1 MSAQPQEDPGIR
13 RPERLVAALAAICA
27 LTLLVLAAMATH
39 ANFSRPLLAAHPAR
53 ASGVETAAVGAV
65 GVAVLT
71 IFFAAIDL
79 AIVLTLF
86 LIPWRRFREVGRPGP
101 PVARLSRGMKA
112 RLVLLAVSLVL
123 AQWLVLA
130 LTLQRRARPR
140 VGVTGGGPTAQ
151 KLPGSHPGGTVPV
164 ADTLLL
170 GALIGL
176 ILGLVVIALV
186 IRQRRRS
193 SGWRARD
200 AGTAPAA
207 DLPEELAGALD
218 AGLEELES
226 TSDPRRAVLLSYARM
241 ERTLAQRGLPRQQF
255 ETHLEY
261 LERALRGLRASPRS
275 LRRLT
280 DLFELARYSQ
290 HEVRPADRSDAETA
304 LAQLRDELR
313 SAPGLG
319 LGPRIL
325 PP

>member
-1 MSAQPQEDPGIR
+1 MSAEKREVPGAHG
-13 RPERLVAALAAICA
+13 PDRLLVVLAAVCA
-27 LTLLVLAAMATH
+27 LTLLVLAAVATH
-39 ANFSRPLLAAHPAR
+39 ATFSRPLLAAHPAR
-53 ASGVETAAVGAV
+53 PSGVETAAVGAV

-71 IFFAAIDL
+71 VFFAAIDL

-86 LIPWRRFREVGRPGP
+86 LIPWSRFREVGRPGA
-101 PVARLSRGMKA
+101 PVARLSRGMKT
-112 RLVLLAVSLVL
+112 RLVLLAASLVL

-130 LTLQRRARPR
+130 LTLQRRTHPR

-170 GALIGL
+170 GAV
-176 ILGLVVIALV
+176 LGLVVGLLVIGLV

-193 SGWRARD
+193 SGWKARE
-200 AGTAPAA
+200 AGPTPVA
-207 DLPEELAGALD
+207 DLPLELAGALE
-218 AGLEELES
+218 AGLQELES
-226 TSDPRRAVLLSYARM
+226 AADPRGAVLLAYARM
-241 ERTLAQRGLPRQQF
+241 ERALAEHGLPRQQS

-290 HEVRPADRSDAETA
+290 HEVRPTDRSAAETA

-313 SAPGLG
+313 SAPG
-319 LGPRIL
+319 
-325 PP
+325 

>member
-27 LTLLVLAAMATH
+27 LTLLVLAAVATH
-39 ANFSRPLLAAHPAR
+39 ATFSRPLLSAHPAR
-53 ASGVETAAVGAV
+53 ASGVETVAVGAV
-65 GVAVLT
+65 GVVVLT
-71 IFFAAIDL
+71 VFFAAVDL

-86 LIPWRRFREVGRPGP
+86 LIPWRRFREVGRPGA
-101 PVARLSRGMKA
+101 PVAKLSRGMKT
-112 RLVLLAVSLVL
+112 RLVLLAASLVV
-123 AQWLVLA
+123 AQWLVLV
-130 LTLQRRARPR
+130 LTLQRRAHPR
-140 VGVTGGGPTAQ
+140 VGVAGAGPTAQ
-151 KLPGSHPGGTVPV
+151 RLPGSHPGGTVPV

-170 GALIGL
+170 GAL
-176 ILGLVVIALV
+176 LGLVAGLLIIGLV

-200 AGTAPAA
+200 AGITPAS
-207 DLPEELAGALD
+207 DLPQELAGALD

-226 TSDPRRAVLLSYARM
+226 TADPRRAVLLSYARM
-241 ERTLAQRGLPRQQF
+241 ERTLGERGLPRQQF

-290 HEVRPADRSDAETA
+290 HEVRPTDRSDAEAA

-313 SAPGLG
+313 SAPG
-319 LGPRIL
+319 
-325 PP
+325 

>member
-1 MSAQPQEDPGIR
+1 MSAAPKEDPGLL
-13 RPERLVAALAAICA
+13 RPDRTVAVLAAVCA
-27 LTLLVLAAMATH
+27 LTLLVLAAVATH
-39 ANFSRPLLAAHPAR
+39 AAFSRPLLAAHPAR
-53 ASGVETAAVGAV
+53 PSGVETAAVSAV
-65 GVAVLT
+65 GVVVLT
-71 IFFAAIDL
+71 VFFAAVDL

-86 LIPWRRFREVGRPGP
+86 LIPWRRFREVGRPGA
-101 PVARLSRGMKA
+101 PVAKLSRGMKA
-112 RLVLLAVSLVL
+112 RLVLLAASLVV

-130 LTLQRRARPR
+130 LTLQRRAHPR
-140 VGVTGGGPTAQ
+140 VGVSGGGPTAQ
-151 KLPGSHPGGTVPV
+151 GLPGSHPGGTVPV

-170 GALIGL
+170 GALLGL
-176 ILGLVVIALV
+176 VFGLVVIGLV

-200 AGTAPAA
+200 AGIAPAPG
-207 DLPEELAGALD
+207 LPEELAGALD

-226 TSDPRRAVLLSYARM
+226 SSDPRRAVLLSYARM
-241 ERTLAQRGLPRQQF
+241 ERTLGERGLPRQQF

-290 HEVRPADRSDAETA
+290 HEVRPTDRSEAEAA

-313 SAPGLG
+313 SAPG
-319 LGPRIL
+319 
-325 PP
+325 

>member
-1 MSAQPQEDPGIR
+1 MSAEKREVPGAHG
-13 RPERLVAALAAICA
+13 PDRLLVVLAAVCA
-27 LTLLVLAAMATH
+27 LTLLVLAAVATH
-39 ANFSRPLLAAHPAR
+39 ATFSRPLLAAHPAR
-53 ASGVETAAVGAV
+53 PSGVETAAVGAV
-65 GVAVLT
+65 GVVVLT
-71 IFFAAIDL
+71 VFFAAIDL

-86 LIPWRRFREVGRPGP
+86 LLPWRRFREVGRPGA
-101 PVARLSRGMKA
+101 PVARLSRGMKT
-112 RLVLLAVSLVL
+112 RLVLLAASLVL

-130 LTLQRRARPR
+130 LTLQRRTHPR

-176 ILGLVVIALV
+176 VVGLLVIALV
-186 IRQRRRS
+186 IRQRRQS
-193 SGWRARD
+193 SGWRARE
-200 AGTAPAA
+200 AGITPAG

-226 TSDPRRAVLLSYARM
+226 SADPRRAVLLSYARM
-241 ERTLAQRGLPRQQF
+241 ERALAERGLPRQQF

-290 HEVRPADRSDAETA
+290 HEVRPTDRSAAETA

-313 SAPGLG
+313 SAPG
-319 LGPRIL
+319 
-325 PP
+325 